1 MQLIIIKTLH
11 GNTGHVPYNAL
22 TAEETKGIVVF
33 LENYAEMHAI
43 LLPGRIPGVKDY
55 GKAKLLP
62 SSVSRHM
69 VYKTYADACGGRIAC
84 ESSFKMVWKKY
95 VPHIYSI
102 KPMTDL
108 CWTCKKNSTALMR
121 IGASGEISSFSEVT
135 TKVLS

>member
-1 MQLIIIKTLH
+1 M
-11 GNTGHVPYNAL
+11 
-22 TAEETKGIVVF
+22 VF

-43 LLPGRIPGVKDY
+43 LLPGGIPGVKDY

-62 SSVSRHM
+62 SSVSRRM

-102 KPMTDL
+102 KPMMDL